1 MSTSV
6 NTQAGQDN
14 RLDVKINNDPP
25 VNNSNQIL
33 QNQLLV
39 EYQGDCIQEKRKN
52 TFRIGLINING
63 IPKTSNHPK
72 NINIEEFLIYK
83 FDSVAFVETNYFWPE
98 AEEEDQW
105 YSRVKNWKIK
115 QSKSVAAYLKHP
127 AVRTLNQPEE
137 QFVW

>member
-33 QNQLLV
+33 QNQLLA

-52 TFRIGLINING
+52 TFIL
-63 IPKTSNHPK
+63 
-72 NINIEEFLIYK
+72 L
-83 FDSVAFVETNYFWPE
+83 NYFKTIF
-98 AEEEDQW
+98 Q
-105 YSRVKNWKIK
+105 V
-115 QSKSVAAYLKHP
+115 
-127 AVRTLNQPEE
+127 
-137 QFVW
+137 